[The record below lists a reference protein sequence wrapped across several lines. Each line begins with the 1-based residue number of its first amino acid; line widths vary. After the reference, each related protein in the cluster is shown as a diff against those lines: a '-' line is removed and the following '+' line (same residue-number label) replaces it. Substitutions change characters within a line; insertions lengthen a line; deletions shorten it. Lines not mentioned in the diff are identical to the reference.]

1 MVSTMSVKIIG
12 YANTNESTKNK
23 PCYIPLFL
31 ERISA
36 GFPSPAQD
44 YVEQSLDLNELCI
57 KQPTATFFVR
67 VEGDSMIEAGIHP
80 GDILVVD
87 RSIQAEQGDIVIAS
101 VHGEFTVKELQLKP
115 QLKLNPRN
123 EQYSS
128 ITIGEGDELIM
139 SLGIKM
145 GVPVFQ
151 IKAEMQRHGIL
162 AFSSNYALYADLS
175 SRVMRT
181 LEEMAPRVEVYSI
194 DEAFLDLTG
203 IESAISLVE
212 FGQQVRERIGH
223 WIGITVCVGIAPTKT
238 LAKLA
243 NHAAKKYPATQG
255 VVDLTN
261 PDRQRRLLALVP
273 VDDVWGVGRRLS
285 KRLNAL
291 GITTALDLA
300 NASPRAIR
308 DQFSVVLERTVREL
322 NGESCIELEEI
333 PPTKKQIVC
342 SRSFGAKVTQFELL
356 REAVCEYATRAT
368 EKLRKEQ
375 QQAKVMTVFIRTSPF
390 KDNEP
395 QYSNSASGELLIP
408 SCDTRDFIELANH
421 LLKRIWKDGFRYA
434 KAGVML
440 SDFYDPGMFQP
451 GLFDDVST
459 RSNSQQLMSVLD
471 TINQSGAGKV
481 FFAGQGTKKDWSMK
495 REHLSPAYTTRW
507 DQLPRVK

>member
-1 MVSTMSVKIIG
+1 MWSPMWCETCAASRDYPMPVFALVDCNNF
-12 YANTNESTKNK
+12 YASCEK
-23 PCYIPLFL
+23 LF
-31 ERISA
+31 R
-36 GFPSPAQD
+36 P
-44 YVEQSLDLNELCI
+44 DLKDTPVVVLSNNDGCVV
-57 KQPTATFFVR
+57 AR
-67 VEGDSMIEAGIHP
+67 SREA
-80 GDILVVD
+80 
-87 RSIQAEQGDIVIAS
+87 
-101 VHGEFTVKELQLKP
+101 
-115 QLKLNPRN
+115 KL
-123 EQYSS
+123 
-128 ITIGEGDELIM
+128 
-139 SLGIKM
+139 LGIKM

-151 IKAEMQRHGIL
+151 IKSEMQRHGIL

-342 SRSFGAKVTQFELL
+342 SRSFGVKVTHFELL
-356 REAVCEYATRAT
+356 REAICEYATRAT

>member
-1 MVSTMSVKIIG
+1 MWSPMWCETCAASRDYPMPVFALVDCNNF
-12 YANTNESTKNK
+12 YASCEK
-23 PCYIPLFL
+23 LF
-31 ERISA
+31 R
-36 GFPSPAQD
+36 P
-44 YVEQSLDLNELCI
+44 DLKDTPVVVLSNNDGCVV
-57 KQPTATFFVR
+57 AR
-67 VEGDSMIEAGIHP
+67 SREA
-80 GDILVVD
+80 
-87 RSIQAEQGDIVIAS
+87 
-101 VHGEFTVKELQLKP
+101 K
-115 QLKLNPRN
+115 
-123 EQYSS
+123 
-128 ITIGEGDELIM
+128 

-145 GVPVFQ
+145 GVPAFQ

-243 NHAAKKYPATQG
+243 NHAAKKYSATQG

-342 SRSFGAKVTQFELL
+342 SRSFGVKVTHFELL

-375 QQAKVMTVFIRTSPF
+375 QQAKVLTVFIRTSPF

-471 TINQSGAGKV
+471 TINQSGAGTV

>member
-1 MVSTMSVKIIG
+1 MWSPMWCETCAVSRDYPMPVFALVDCNNF
-12 YANTNESTKNK
+12 YASCEK
-23 PCYIPLFL
+23 LF
-31 ERISA
+31 R
-36 GFPSPAQD
+36 P
-44 YVEQSLDLNELCI
+44 DLKDTPVVVLSNNDGCVV
-57 KQPTATFFVR
+57 AR
-67 VEGDSMIEAGIHP
+67 SREA
-80 GDILVVD
+80 
-87 RSIQAEQGDIVIAS
+87 
-101 VHGEFTVKELQLKP
+101 
-115 QLKLNPRN
+115 KL
-123 EQYSS
+123 
-128 ITIGEGDELIM
+128 
-139 SLGIKM
+139 LGIKM

-333 PPTKKQIVC
+333 PPIKKQIVC
-342 SRSFGAKVTQFELL
+342 SRSFGVKVTHFELL

-375 QQAKVMTVFIRTSPF
+375 QQAKVLTVFIRTSPF